1 MRNLLNNSALQKVD
15 KCGIVLLFCL
25 NCNIL
30 HKFCKKMSNG
40 YVACG
45 VSLLI
50 SLLTDNL
57 NFKCLKEIGRMEMK
71 FAKLLAATL
80 LCIVLDIHFVKAD
93 EIDSLLVEFDKNPTA
108 TVGNRLMNCFA
119 ERQIADSG
127 FVFNSSAP
135 ADTLR
140 KTVSFWAGEWYLA
153 TGRYDKG
160 SDYSLVA
167 LPLLQ
172 ACDDKENERECL
184 SVLAICYMRQSKYD
198 EAIKYGQLCNQID
211 RESGDNDRISASL
224 NIIGSIYVAA
234 KQSKQGLVYLEESL
248 VYAEKTG
255 DPARIA
261 RTCGTLSET
270 EFSLGHFDE
279 AIKYVDRAIALD
291 RQQNREMHT
300 NIHLAQKATILTE
313 MGSSK
318 EAVEIFDTIIPYFRK
333 TGNVQSLAISLT
345 NNGTALMA
353 LGKKRLAV
361 DNFRESA
368 DLCNKM
374 NNPFNELQAR
384 KGLYEA
390 LWEINPDS
398 AKIELDK
405 YNDIKNKLYY
415 DGATE
420 SLARYTA
427 EYDNEQLSDEN
438 QKVKNRNI
446 ILAVGIVVAILLL
459 GVIVFFYMRVR
470 RRSRLQQNRLKQI
483 SLDFNEL
490 KNNYEQLYEKFA
502 NIIRVE
508 NPDAEDIS
516 VSDKQFLSKAM
527 TIINDQIDASCVNVD
542 ELASKLAMST
552 SQFRRRLAAVANTT
566 PQAYITSIRMQ
577 KARNLLDTDSSLTVL
592 DVALRCGYDDQ
603 SSFTRAFKKFFG
615 KSPTEYR
622 GK

>member
-1 MRNLLNNSALQKVD
+1 MR
-15 KCGIVLLFCL
+15 
-25 NCNIL
+25 
-30 HKFCKKMSNG
+30 
-40 YVACG
+40 
-45 VSLLI
+45 
-50 SLLTDNL
+50 
-57 NFKCLKEIGRMEMK
+57 R
-71 FAKLLAATL
+71 AKLLILML
-80 LCIVLDIHFVKAD
+80 LCVLSGANVAKCD
-93 EIDSLLVEFDKNPTA
+93 EIDSLLVEFDKKPTVA
-108 TVGNRLMNCFA
+108 IGNKLMQCFA
-119 ERQIADSG
+119 EKQISDSAITFDG
-127 FVFNSSAP
+127 QAP

-172 ACDDKENERECL
+172 ACGDKENERECL
-184 SVLAICYMRQSKYD
+184 SVIAICYMRQSKYD
-198 EAIKYGQLCNQID
+198 DAISYAKLCNQID

-234 KQSKQGLVYLEESL
+234 KQSEQGLVYLEEAL

-353 LGKKRLAV
+353 LGQKRLAV

-390 LWEINPDS
+390 LWDINPDS

-438 QKVKNRNI
+438 QKVKNRNM

-459 GVIVFFYMRVR
+459 GVIVFFYVRVR

-490 KNNYEQLYEKFA
+490 KNNYDQLYEKFA
-502 NIIRVE
+502 NIIRSE
-508 NPDAEDIS
+508 KPDTDDLSE
-516 VSDKQFLSKAM
+516 SDKQFLSKAM

-552 SQFRRRLAAVANTT
+552 SQFRRRLAAVADTT

-577 KARNLLDTDSSLTVL
+577 KARNLLDTDSSLTIL
-592 DVALRCGYDDQ
+592 EIALRCGYDDQ

>member
-1 MRNLLNNSALQKVD
+1 MR
-15 KCGIVLLFCL
+15 I
-25 NCNIL
+25 
-30 HKFCKKMSNG
+30 
-40 YVACG
+40 
-45 VSLLI
+45 
-50 SLLTDNL
+50 
-57 NFKCLKEIGRMEMK
+57 
-71 FAKLLAATL
+71 AKLLIVTI
-80 LCIVLDIHFVKAD
+80 LCIIFDVHIAKCD

-108 TVGNRLMNCFA
+108 VIGNKLMQCFA
-119 ERQIADSG
+119 EKQISDSAITFDG
-127 FVFNSSAP
+127 QAP

-167 LPLLQ
+167 LPLLK
-172 ACDDKENERECL
+172 ACGDKENERECL
-184 SVLAICYMRQSKYD
+184 SVIAICYMRQSKYD
-198 EAIKYGQLCNQID
+198 EAISYAKLCNQID
-211 RESGDNDRISASL
+211 RESGDNDLISASL

-234 KQSKQGLVYLEESL
+234 KQSQQGIVYMYEALE
-248 VYAEKTG
+248 YAEKTG

-279 AIKYVDRAIALD
+279 ALKYADRAVVLE
-291 RQQNREMHT
+291 RQQNREPYL
-300 NIHLAQKATILTE
+300 NVRLAQKATVLVG
-313 MGSSK
+313 MGNNE
-318 EAVEIFDTIIPYFRK
+318 EAIAIFDTIIPYFRA
-333 TGNVQSLAISLT
+333 TGNLQSLAISL
-345 NNGTALMA
+345 NQNGTALMA
-353 LGKKRLAV
+353 LGNKRLAV

-368 DLCNKM
+368 ELCNM
-374 NNPFNELQAR
+374 MSNPFNELQAR

-390 LWEINPDS
+390 LWDINPDS
-398 AKIELDK
+398 AKIELEK

-470 RRSRLQQNRLKQI
+470 RRSRLQQYRLKQI

-490 KNNYEQLYEKFA
+490 KNNYDQLYEKFA
-502 NIIRVE
+502 NIIRSE
-508 NPDAEDIS
+508 KPDTDDLSEG
-516 VSDKQFLSKAM
+516 DKQFLSKAM
-527 TIINDQIDASCVNVD
+527 TIINDQIDSSCVNVD

-552 SQFRRRLAAVANTT
+552 SQFRRRLAAVADTT

-577 KARNLLDTDSSLTVL
+577 KARNLLDTDSSLTIL
-592 DVALRCGYDDQ
+592 EIALRCGYDDQ

>member
-1 MRNLLNNSALQKVD
+1 
-15 KCGIVLLFCL
+15 
-25 NCNIL
+25 
-30 HKFCKKMSNG
+30 
-40 YVACG
+40 
-45 VSLLI
+45 
-50 SLLTDNL
+50 
-57 NFKCLKEIGRMEMK
+57 MEMK
-71 FAKLLAATL
+71 IVKLLAATL

-93 EIDSLLVEFDKNPTA
+93 EIDSLLVEFDKNPTV

-127 FVFNSSAP
+127 IVFPNSAP

-172 ACDDKENERECL
+172 ACGDKENERECL
-184 SVLAICYMRQSKYD
+184 SVIAICYMRQSKYD
-198 EAIKYGQLCNQID
+198 DAINYAKLCNQID

-234 KQSKQGLVYLEESL
+234 KQSQQGLVYLEEAL

-279 AIKYVDRAIALD
+279 AIKYVDRAIVLD

-353 LGKKRLAV
+353 LGQKRLAV

-459 GVIVFFYMRVR
+459 GVIVFFYMRMR

-577 KARNLLDTDSSLTVL
+577 KARNLLDTETSLTIL
-592 DVALRCGYDDQ
+592 EIALRCGYDDQ

>member
-1 MRNLLNNSALQKVD
+1 
-15 KCGIVLLFCL
+15 
-25 NCNIL
+25 
-30 HKFCKKMSNG
+30 
-40 YVACG
+40 
-45 VSLLI
+45 
-50 SLLTDNL
+50 
-57 NFKCLKEIGRMEMK
+57 MEMK
-71 FAKLLAATL
+71 IAKLLAAAL

-93 EIDSLLVEFDKNPTA
+93 EIDSLLVEFDKNPTVA
-108 TVGNRLMNCFA
+108 VGNRLMNCFA

-127 FVFNSSAP
+127 IVFSGSAP
-135 ADTLR
+135 VDTLR

-167 LPLLQ
+167 LSLLQ
-172 ACDDKENERECL
+172 ACGDKENERECL
-184 SVLAICYMRQSKYD
+184 SVIAICYMRQSKYD
-198 EAIKYGQLCNQID
+198 DAISYAKLCNQID

-234 KQSKQGLVYLEESL
+234 KQSEQGLVYLEEAL

-353 LGKKRLAV
+353 LGQKRQAV

-390 LWEINPDS
+390 LWDINPDS
-398 AKIELDK
+398 AKIELNK

-446 ILAVGIVVAILLL
+446 ILAVGIVVVILLL

-483 SLDFNEL
+483 SPDFNEL

-516 VSDKQFLSKAM
+516 ECDKQFLSKAM
-527 TIINDQIDASCVNVD
+527 TIINDQIDASCINVD

-577 KARNLLDTDSSLTVL
+577 KARNLLDTDSSLSIL

>member
-1 MRNLLNNSALQKVD
+1 MRN
-15 KCGIVLLFCL
+15 
-25 NCNIL
+25 
-30 HKFCKKMSNG
+30 M
-40 YVACG
+40 
-45 VSLLI
+45 
-50 SLLTDNL
+50 
-57 NFKCLKEIGRMEMK
+57 
-71 FAKLLAATL
+71 KLLAVTL
-80 LCIVLDIHFVKAD
+80 LFVVIGANLAKGD
-93 EIDSLLVEFDKNPTA
+93 EIDSLMTVFDKNPTVKDA
-108 TVGNRLMNCFA
+108 NRLMTCFA
-119 ERQIADSG
+119 EKQIADNAIIFDS
-127 FVFNSSAP
+127 NAP

-140 KTVSFWAGEWYLA
+140 KTVCFWAGEWYLA
-153 TGRYDKG
+153 TQRYDKG

-172 ACDDKENERECL
+172 ACGDKENERECL
-184 SVLAICYMRQSKYD
+184 SVIAICYMRQSKYD
-198 EAIKYGQLCNQID
+198 DAISYAKLCNQID

-224 NIIGSIYVAA
+224 NIIGSIYVSA
-234 KQSKQGLVYLEESL
+234 KQSQQGLVYMEEAL
-248 VYAEKTG
+248 VYAEKTC

-279 AIKYVDRAIALD
+279 ALKYADRAVSLE
-291 RQQNREMHT
+291 RQQNREPYL
-300 NIHLAQKATILTE
+300 NVRLAQKATILVG
-313 MGSSK
+313 MGNNE
-318 EAVEIFDTIIPYFRK
+318 EAIAIFDTIIPYFRK

-353 LGKKRLAV
+353 LGQKRQAV

-390 LWEINPDS
+390 LWDINPDS

-415 DGATE
+415 EGATE

-427 EYDNEQLSDEN
+427 EYDNEHLSDEN

-446 ILAVGIVVAILLL
+446 ILAVGIAVAILLL
-459 GVIVFFYMRVR
+459 GVIVFFYVRVR

-508 NPDAEDIS
+508 NPDADDLSE
-516 VSDKQFLSKAM
+516 SDKQFLTKTM

-552 SQFRRRLAAVANTT
+552 SQFRRRLAAVADTT

-577 KARNLLDTDSSLTVL
+577 KARNLLDTDQSLSIM

-615 KSPTEYR
+615 KTPSEYK
-622 GK
+622 GE

>member
-1 MRNLLNNSALQKVD
+1 MGILEMRNV
-15 KCGIVLLFCL
+15 
-25 NCNIL
+25 
-30 HKFCKKMSNG
+30 
-40 YVACG
+40 
-45 VSLLI
+45 
-50 SLLTDNL
+50 
-57 NFKCLKEIGRMEMK
+57 
-71 FAKLLAATL
+71 KLLAVTL
-80 LCIVLDIHFVKAD
+80 FCVVLGANLAKGD
-93 EIDSLLVEFDKNPTA
+93 EIDSLMSVFDKNPTVMDA
-108 TVGNRLMNCFA
+108 NRLMACFA
-119 ERQIADSG
+119 EKQISDNAIT
-127 FVFNSSAP
+127 FNSSAP

-140 KTVSFWAGEWYLA
+140 KTVCFWAGEWYLA

-172 ACDDKENERECL
+172 ASGDKENERECL
-184 SVLAICYMRQSKYD
+184 SVLAICYMRLANYD

-211 RESGDNDRISASL
+211 RESGDPDRISASL
-224 NIIGSIYVAA
+224 NIIGSIYVSA
-234 KQSKQGLVYLEESL
+234 KQSQQGVDYMYEALE
-248 VYAEKTG
+248 YAEKTG

-279 AIKYVDRAIALD
+279 ALKYADRAVSLE

-353 LGKKRLAV
+353 LGQKRQAV

-390 LWEINPDS
+390 LWDINPDS

-446 ILAVGIVVAILLL
+446 ILAVGIVVVILLL
-459 GVIVFFYMRVR
+459 GVIVFFYMRMR
-470 RRSRLQQNRLKQI
+470 RRSRLQQYRLKQI

-490 KNNYEQLYEKFA
+490 KNNYDQLYEKFA
-502 NIIRVE
+502 NIIRSE
-508 NPDAEDIS
+508 KPDTDDLSE
-516 VSDKQFLSKAM
+516 SDKQFLSKAM

-552 SQFRRRLAAVANTT
+552 SQFRRRLAAVADTT

-577 KARNLLDTDSSLTVL
+577 KARNLLDTDQSLSIM

>member
-1 MRNLLNNSALQKVD
+1 MK
-15 KCGIVLLFCL
+15 IV
-25 NCNIL
+25 
-30 HKFCKKMSNG
+30 
-40 YVACG
+40 
-45 VSLLI
+45 
-50 SLLTDNL
+50 
-57 NFKCLKEIGRMEMK
+57 
-71 FAKLLAATL
+71 KLLAATL

-93 EIDSLLVEFDKNPTA
+93 EIDSLLVEFDKNPTV

-127 FVFNSSAP
+127 IVFPNSAP

-172 ACDDKENERECL
+172 ACGDKENERECL
-184 SVLAICYMRQSKYD
+184 SVIAICYMRQSKYD
-198 EAIKYGQLCNQID
+198 DAINYAKLCNQID

-234 KQSKQGLVYLEESL
+234 KQSQQGLVYLEEAL

-279 AIKYVDRAIALD
+279 AIKYVDRAIVLD

-353 LGKKRLAV
+353 LGQKRLAV

-459 GVIVFFYMRVR
+459 GVIVFFYMRMR

-577 KARNLLDTDSSLTVL
+577 KARNLLDTETSLTIL
-592 DVALRCGYDDQ
+592 EIALRCGYDDQ